1 MNTFRIGWRN
11 IWRNGKR
18 TWITVVAIALNTAIL
33 IASYGLMQGMMVD
46 MVDNATRMVVG
57 DAQVHAP
64 DYQLDQSMYKS
75 IAEPEKVLKA
85 ARQKGIDAA
94 ARSYGFGLVSSG
106 SKSAGGIFWGVDPAA
121 ERKSFTLSRHM
132 LKGKYLPGQPGKKI
146 VLGQKLAKSLHAD
159 VGSEIIAVVQAA
171 DGSLGNE
178 LFTVCGILKVAGE
191 KVDRGGAIIHRAD
204 FEELFVSGGRIHE
217 IAMNAWGKL
226 TPEQVVVAVSAAAGD
241 DEVKTWSQLMPMLA
255 EMVKMMDV
263 AIFIFGFVF
272 FLAAG
277 LGVMN
282 TMLMATYERIREFGV
297 LKALGCTPWRIM
309 KNVSVEALVMAVFSS
324 LAGAV
329 IGVAAGL
336 YFQKYGINLEV
347 MAKDTITFSG
357 VAFNPLWRATM
368 NLKIVLLPVVV
379 MWIICVLAALY
390 PAGKAARIKPVRA
403 MTHV

>member
-11 IWRNGKR
+11 IWRNGRR

-64 DYQLDQSMYKS
+64 GYRLDQSMYKS
-75 IAEPEKVLKA
+75 IAEPQRILDA
-85 ARQKGIDAA
+85 ARQKDIDAA

-106 SKSAGGIFWGVDPAA
+106 AKSAGGIFWGVEPAA
-121 ERKSFTLSRHM
+121 EQKSFELAKHIF
-132 LKGKYLPGQPGKKI
+132 KGEYLPPEPGKQV
-146 VLGQKLAKSLHAD
+146 VLGKKLAKSLQAE
-159 VGSEIIAVVQAA
+159 VGSEIVAVVQAA
-171 DGSLGNE
+171 DGSLGND

-191 KVDRGGAIIHRAD
+191 KVDRGAAIIHRAD
-204 FEELFVSGGRIHE
+204 FEELFVAGGRIHE
-217 IAMNAWGKL
+217 IALNAWGRL
-226 TPEQVVVAVSAAAGD
+226 PPEEVAAAVSLAAGD
-241 DEVKTWSQLMPMLA
+241 DEVRTWQQLMPMLG
-255 EMVKMMDV
+255 EMVNLFDA
-263 AIFIFGFVF
+263 AIFIFGMIF

-297 LKALGCTPWRIM
+297 LKALGSTPWRIM
-309 KNVSVEALVMAVFSS
+309 KDVSAEALVMAVFST
-324 LAGAV
+324 LIGAV
-329 IGVAAGL
+329 VGVAAGL
-336 YFQKYGINLEV
+336 YFHEYGINLEA

-357 VAFNPLWRATM
+357 VAFNPLWRAT
-368 NLKIVLLPVVV
+368 LSVKIVMLPVVV

-390 PAGKAARIKPVRA
+390 PAGKAARLNPVRA

>member
-33 IASYGLMQGMMVD
+33 ITSYALMQGMMVD

-64 DYQLDQSMYKS
+64 GYRLDQSMYKS
-75 IAEPEKVLKA
+75 IAEPQKVLDA
-85 ARQKGIDAA
+85 AKQKGIDAA

-106 SKSAGGIFWGVDPAA
+106 SKSAGGIFWGVDPQA
-121 ERKSFTLSRHM
+121 EQKSFSLSKHM
-132 LKGKYLPGQPGKKI
+132 LKGDYLPAGPGGKI
-146 VLGQKLAKSLHAD
+146 VLGHKLAKSLHVE
-159 VGSEIIAVVQAA
+159 VGSEIVAVVQAA

-178 LFTVCGILKVAGE
+178 LFTVCGILKAAGE
-191 KVDRGGAIIHRAD
+191 KVDRGSAIIHRTD
-204 FEELFVSGGRIHE
+204 FEELFVSGGRVHE
-217 IAMNAWGKL
+217 IALNAWGKL
-226 TPEQVVVAVSAAAGD
+226 PPEEVAAAVSAAAGD
-241 DEVKTWSQLMPMLA
+241 DEVKTWAQLMPLLG

-263 AIFIFGFVF
+263 AIFIFGLVF

-282 TMLMATYERIREFGV
+282 TMLMATYERIREFGI
-297 LKALGCTPWRIM
+297 LKALGST
-309 KNVSVEALVMAVFSS
+309 VMAVFST
-324 LAGAV
+324 LIGAA

-336 YFQKYGINLEV
+336 YFQAYGINLEA
-347 MAKDTITFSG
+347 MARETITFSG
-357 VAFNPLWRATM
+357 IAFNPLWRATLTPKVVM
-368 NLKIVLLPVVV
+368 LPVVV
-379 MWIICVLAALY
+379 MWIICVVAALY
-390 PAGKAARIKPVRA
+390 PAGKAARLNPVRA

>member
-64 DYQLDQSMYKS
+64 GYRLDQSMYKS
-75 IAEPEKVLKA
+75 IAEPQKILDA
-85 ARQKGIDAA
+85 AKQKGIAAA

-106 SKSAGGIFWGVDPAA
+106 AKSAGGIFWGVDPSA
-121 ERKSFTLSRHM
+121 EQKSFELAKHIF
-132 LKGKYLPGQPGKKI
+132 KGEYLPPGPAKQV
-146 VLGQKLAKSLHAD
+146 VLGKKLAKSLQAE
-159 VGSEIIAVVQAA
+159 VGSEIVAVVQAA

-204 FEELFVSGGRIHE
+204 FKELFVSGGRIHE
-217 IAMNAWGKL
+217 IALNAWGKL
-226 TPEQVVVAVSAAAGD
+226 PPEEVAAAVSLAAGD
-241 DEVKTWSQLMPMLA
+241 DEVKTWQQMMPMLG
-255 EMVKMMDV
+255 EMVRLFDA
-263 AIFIFGFVF
+263 AIFIFGMIF

-297 LKALGCTPWRIM
+297 LKALGSTPWRIM
-309 KNVSVEALVMAVFSS
+309 KDVSAEALVMAVFST
-324 LAGAV
+324 LIGAAV
-329 IGVAAGL
+329 GVAAGL
-336 YFQKYGINLEV
+336 YFQEYGINLEA

-357 VAFNPLWRATM
+357 VAFNPLWRAT
-368 NLKIVLLPVVV
+368 LSVKIVMLPVVV
-379 MWIICVLAALY
+379 MWIICILAALY
-390 PAGKAARIKPVRA
+390 PAGKAARLNPVRA

>member
-33 IASYGLMQGMMVD
+33 IVSYALMQGMMVD

-64 DYQLDQSMYKS
+64 GYRLDQSMYKC
-75 IAEPEKVLKA
+75 IKEPEKIVDA
-85 ARQKGIDAA
+85 ARKAGIQAA
-94 ARSYGFGLVSSG
+94 ARSYGFGLISSG

-121 ERKSFTLSRHM
+121 EQKSFELSKHM
-132 LKGKYLPGQPGKKI
+132 LIGEYLSAEPGKNV

-159 VGSEIIAVVQAA
+159 VGSEIVAVVQAA

-191 KVDRGGAIIHRAD
+191 KIDRGGAIIHRAD
-204 FEELFVSGGRIHE
+204 FEELFVSGGRVHE
-217 IAMNAWGKL
+217 IALNAWGKL
-226 TPEQVVVAVSAAAGD
+226 SAEEVAGVASVAAGD
-241 DEVKTWSQLMPMLA
+241 DEVKTWKQLMPLLF
-255 EMVKMMDV
+255 EMVKMFDV
-263 AIFIFGFVF
+263 AIFIFGLVF

-282 TMLMATYERIREFGV
+282 TMLMATYERIREFGIQ
-297 LKALGCTPWRIM
+297 KAMGSTPWRIM
-309 KNVSVEALVMAVFSS
+309 KDVSIEAFVMAVFST
-324 LAGAV
+324 LIGAA

-336 YFQKYGINLEV
+336 YFQEYGINLEA
-347 MAKDTITFSG
+347 MARETITFSG
-357 VAFNPLWRATM
+357 IAFDPLWRAT
-368 NLKIVLLPVVV
+368 LSGKIVMLPVFV
-379 MWIICVLAALY
+379 MWIICVVAALY
-390 PAGKAARIKPVRA
+390 PAGKAARLNPVRA

>member
-46 MVDNATRMVVG
+46 MINNATRMVVG

-64 DYQLDQSMYKS
+64 GYRLDQSMYKS
-75 IAEPEKVLKA
+75 IAEPKKIMDA
-85 ARQKGIDAA
+85 AKQKGIDAA

-121 ERKSFTLSRHM
+121 ERQSFELAKHVF
-132 LKGKYLPGQPGKKI
+132 KGEYLPSGPQKQV
-146 VLGQKLAKSLHAD
+146 VLGKKLAKSLHAE
-159 VGSEIIAVVQAA
+159 VGSEIVAVVQAA
-171 DGSLGNE
+171 DGSLGND

-191 KVDRGGAIIHRAD
+191 KVDRGAAIIHRAD

-217 IAMNAWGKL
+217 IALNAWGKL
-226 TPEQVVVAVSAAAGD
+226 PPEELAAAVSAAAGD
-241 DEVKTWSQLMPMLA
+241 DEVKTWRQLMPLLA
-255 EMVKMMDV
+255 EMVQMFDV
-263 AIFIFGFVF
+263 AVFIFGLIF

-282 TMLMATYERIREFGV
+282 TMLMATYERIREFGI
-297 LKALGCTPWRIM
+297 LKALGSSPWRIVRD
-309 KNVSVEALVMAVFSS
+309 VSAEAFVMAAFST
-324 LAGAV
+324 LIGAAV
-329 IGVAAGL
+329 GVAAGL
-336 YFQKYGINLEV
+336 YFQEYGINLEA
-347 MAKDTITFSG
+347 MAKGSMTFSG
-357 VAFNPLWRATM
+357 VAFNPLWRATL
-368 NLKIVLLPVVV
+368 NAKIVMLPVFV

-390 PAGKAARIKPVRA
+390 PAGKAARLNPVRA

>member
-1 MNTFRIGWRN
+1 MNTFRVGWRN

-33 IASYGLMQGMMVD
+33 IASYALMQGMMVD
-46 MVDNATRMVVG
+46 MIDNATRMVVG

-64 DYQLDQSMYKS
+64 GYRLDQSMYKS
-75 IAEPEKVLKA
+75 IARPQKILEV
-85 ARQKGIDAA
+85 ARQRGIDAA

-106 SKSAGGIFWGVDPAA
+106 SKSAGGIFWGVDPAS
-121 ERKSFTLSRHM
+121 EQKSFTLSQHM
-132 LKGKYLPGQPGKKI
+132 LNGVYLPAVPGKKV

-159 VGSEIIAVVQAA
+159 VGSEIVAVVQAA

-178 LFTVCGILKVAGE
+178 LFTVCGILKAAGE

-217 IAMNAWGKL
+217 IALNAWGKL
-226 TPEQVVVAVSAAAGD
+226 PAEEVAAAVTVAAGD
-241 DEVKTWSQLMPMLA
+241 DEVMTWAQLMPLLS
-255 EMVKMMDV
+255 EMVKMFDV
-263 AIFIFGFVF
+263 AIFIFGLVF

-297 LKALGCTPWRIM
+297 LKALGSTPWRIM
-309 KNVSVEALVMAVFSS
+309 KDVSAEALVMAFFST
-324 LAGAV
+324 LIGTAV
-329 IGVAAGL
+329 GVAASL
-336 YFQKYGINLEV
+336 YFQKYGINLEA
-347 MAKDTITFSG
+347 MARDTITFSG
-357 VAFNPLWRATM
+357 IAFNPLWRAT
-368 NLKIVLLPVVV
+368 LSVKIVMLPVVV
-379 MWIICVLAALY
+379 MWIICVVAALY
-390 PAGKAARIKPVRA
+390 PAGKAARLNPARA

>member
-1 MNTFRIGWRN
+1 MNTFHIGWRN

-33 IASYGLMQGMMVD
+33 ITSYALMQGMMVD
-46 MVDNATRMVVG
+46 MVDNATRMVIG

-64 DYQLDQSMYKS
+64 GFNLDQSMYKS
-75 IAEPEKVLKA
+75 IAEPEKILDA
-85 ARQKGIDAA
+85 AKQKGIQAA

-121 ERKSFTLSRHM
+121 EQKSFTLSQHM
-132 LKGKYLPGQPGKKI
+132 HKGDYLPAGPEKKV
-146 VLGQKLAKSLHAD
+146 VLGQKLAKSLHVD
-159 VGSEIIAVVQAA
+159 VGSEIVAVVQAA

-178 LFTVCGILKVAGE
+178 LFTVCGILKMAGE

-217 IAMNAWGKL
+217 IALNAWGKL
-226 TPEQVVVAVSAAAGD
+226 PAEQVAAAVTAAAGD
-241 DEVKTWSQLMPMLA
+241 DEVKTWKQLMPLLF
-255 EMVKMMDV
+255 EMVKMFDV
-263 AIFIFGFVF
+263 AIFIFGLVF

-297 LKALGCTPWRIM
+297 LKALGSSPWRIM
-309 KNVSVEALVMAVFSS
+309 KDVSAEAFVMAFFST
-324 LAGAV
+324 LIGTA
-329 IGVAAGL
+329 IGVAASL
-336 YFQKYGINLEV
+336 YFQAYGINLEA
-347 MAKDTITFSG
+347 MARETITFSG
-357 VAFNPLWRATM
+357 IAFNPLWRAT
-368 NLKIVLLPVVV
+368 LSGKIVMLPVVV

-390 PAGKAARIKPVRA
+390 PAGKAARLDPVRA